1 MQIYKT
7 FFKVMS
13 KYKISL
19 SLYTAIIIFM
29 LIAMTGMNGSSDET
43 VADNKYTIL
52 IVDQDHSEVSESFVK
67 FMGTRQNLK
76 EGTYSDEQIKDMLYY
91 LTIREY
97 IVIPEGFGD
106 KYMDI
111 VNGGKEVTD
120 GEEKELATSLLEA
133 TYDESMP
140 YGIFIN
146 LQINQYLNAVK
157 QYMNEGDSL
166 EEASRKCT
174 EALDVSRFVTMQ
186 KKESNNT
193 TKVYTAFQFL
203 PYGILTIIFS
213 GVLPVV
219 LSFNEKE
226 KKNRTLI
233 SSYRMTKRNVAIA
246 FGAATVAFGVTFIL
260 VTLASI
266 TSAGEVLFS
275 DSWWLT
281 VMNAFIYTLC
291 ISMLLSMIASLPLGV
306 NAKGATN
313 TTSFVTCV
321 IGLAFSFLGGTFVD
335 ITMLGDQVTKVGR
348 FTPNYWYSLACRKIW
363 YEGASLSDVA
373 GSFGFQLLFGAV
385 CISIGLAFTRLRGN
399 RSEN

>member
-120 GEEKELATSLLEA
+120 GEEKEVET
-133 TYDESMP
+133 
-140 YGIFIN
+140 
-146 LQINQYLNAVK
+146 QQY
-157 QYMNEGDSL
+157 
-166 EEASRKCT
+166 
-174 EALDVSRFVTMQ
+174 F
-186 KKESNNT
+186 
-193 TKVYTAFQFL
+193 
-203 PYGILTIIFS
+203 
-213 GVLPVV
+213 
-219 LSFNEKE
+219 
-226 KKNRTLI
+226 
-233 SSYRMTKRNVAIA
+233 
-246 FGAATVAFGVTFIL
+246 
-260 VTLASI
+260 
-266 TSAGEVLFS
+266 
-275 DSWWLT
+275 
-281 VMNAFIYTLC
+281 
-291 ISMLLSMIASLPLGV
+291 
-306 NAKGATN
+306 
-313 TTSFVTCV
+313 
-321 IGLAFSFLGGTFVD
+321 
-335 ITMLGDQVTKVGR
+335 
-348 FTPNYWYSLACRKIW
+348 
-363 YEGASLSDVA
+363 
-373 GSFGFQLLFGAV
+373 
-385 CISIGLAFTRLRGN
+385 
-399 RSEN
+399 